1 MHTPYHRLVTV
12 LGLKIVLQ
20 RGQKLRWPQCFSSLT
35 LIYSLSI
42 VHDWWNVT
50 ERISWWTR
58 SCWIQVC
65 SLYGWGWFWVTP
77 PIYSVMMV
85 DEAHERTL
93 HTDILFG
100 LVKDIARFRP
110 DLKLLIS
117 SATLDA
123 EKFSDVSN
131 KLWVWVVI
139 IFRGQFQ
146 KTYCVVYKIV
156 IILIISYTFLYSSS
170 LIMLQCSGYQ
180 AGDTLWTYI
189 TLRFIATSIVISYH
203 VKSHPTGSRGW
214 LHWCCCGVSA
224 TDTPHPTTRRHF
236 GMSNNSRV
244 KTPVNHQLFE
254 KCLSVLKICRSIGS
268 FFWL

>member
-1 MHTPYHRLVTV
+1 MNC
-12 LGLKIVLQ
+12 G
-20 RGQKLRWPQCFSSLT
+20 F
-35 LIYSLSI
+35 
-42 VHDWWNVT
+42 
-50 ERISWWTR
+50 E
-58 SCWIQVC
+58 
-65 SLYGWGWFWVTP
+65 
-77 PIYSVMMV
+77 
-85 DEAHERTL
+85 
-93 HTDILFG
+93 LFC
-100 LVKDIARFRP
+100 
-110 DLKLLIS
+110 
-117 SATLDA
+117 
-123 EKFSDVSN
+123 
-131 KLWVWVVI
+131 I

-180 AGDTLWTYI
+180 AGDSLWTYI

-214 LHWCCCGVSA
+214 LHWCCCSVSA

-254 KCLSVLKICRSIGS
+254 KCLSVLKICRSIRS
-268 FFWL
+268 FFWLLINVLYTRSHTVWLMLESFYEVLYLKN